1 MQRVKTSLVFS
12 ILALLLVLSPSL
24 AAQETPLTIVAST
37 SIMADVIARVAG
49 DDADVVS
56 LIPRGL
62 DPHSYQP
69 TPGAL
74 RQLADADLV
83 FINGA
88 NYEEGL
94 LAVIDVTTDHEALFA
109 ISECVPIIPGGHM
122 HEHHHDHDD
131 HHEHEDDDHAD
142 EHDDDHA
149 DEHEEGE
156 DDDHADEHDH
166 DEDDDHA
173 DEHDHEGEDDDH
185 ADEHDH
191 EGEDDDHADEHD
203 HDDEDDDHAHDD
215 HHEDEDDHHE
225 MGIHEDAGERCAQ
238 HEMELGD
245 RFLKLQDDE
254 VSPGPLYAVDCDAIG
269 GCDPHVWLQPRG
281 IAHWVLTVR
290 DILSAHDSAHAEGYH
305 ARADSFLDEIEAL
318 EQEVLL
324 PLIAT
329 LPVEQRLLVSHHF
342 SLGYFAGTYGFAEL
356 GTVVPGLSGMAEPG
370 VAELAAIIDLVR
382 ERNLAAIFGEATSGD
397 ADLMRQ
403 VSNETGAALVD
414 LDMETLGDEGSPIG
428 TWIGLMRSNTEAIVS
443 ALSGEMSG

>member
-1 MQRVKTSLVFS
+1 MHRAKTSLLFS

-24 AAQETPLTIVAST
+24 AAQEAPLSIVASH
-37 SIMADVIARVAG
+37 SIAADVIARVAG
-49 DDADVVS
+49 DDAEVVS
-56 LIPRGL
+56 LIPRGQ

-69 TPGAL
+69 TPAAL

-94 LAVIDVTTDHEALFA
+94 LAVIDAAIDDEALFV

-122 HEHHHDHDD
+122 HD
-131 HHEHEDDDHAD
+131 HHEHEHDDH
-142 EHDDDHA
+142 
-149 DEHEEGE
+149 
-156 DDDHADEHDH
+156 
-166 DEDDDHA
+166 
-173 DEHDHEGEDDDH
+173 HEGEDDDH

-191 EGEDDDHADEHD
+191 EGEDDHHADEHD
-203 HDDEDDDHAHDD
+203 
-215 HHEDEDDHHE
+215 HEDEDDHHE
-225 MGIHEDAGERCAQ
+225 IAVHEDAEERCAQ

-245 RFLKLQDDE
+245 RFQNLQDDE
-254 VSPGPLYAVDCDAIG
+254 VSPGPLHAVDCEAIG
-269 GCDPHVWLQPRG
+269 GCDPHVWLHVRG
-281 IAHWVLTVR
+281 IAHWVLSAR
-290 DILSAHDSAHAEGYH
+290 DILSSHDSAHAEGYH

-342 SLGYFAGTYGFAEL
+342 SLGYFAGAYGFAEI
-356 GTVVPGLSGMAEPG
+356 GTVVPGLSGLAEPG

-382 ERNLAAIFGEATSGD
+382 ERNLPAIFGEATSGD
-397 ADLMRQ
+397 DDLMRQ
-403 VSNETGAALVD
+403 VSNETGAALVG
-414 LDMETLGDEGSPIG
+414 LDMETLGEEGSPIG
-428 TWIGLMRSNTEAIVS
+428 TWIGLMRSNTEAIVG

>member
-1 MQRVKTSLVFS
+1 MHRFRSGILFPLVVLF
-12 ILALLLVLSPSL
+12 LLLTPALY
-24 AAQETPLTIVAST
+24 AQEAPLSIVAST
-37 SIMADVIARVAG
+37 SIAGDIIARVAG
-49 DDADVVS
+49 DDAEVAS

-69 TPGAL
+69 TPAAL

-94 LAVIDVTTDHEALFA
+94 LAVIGAAVDDEALFV

-122 HEHHHDHDD
+122 HDHHDHG
-131 HHEHEDDDHAD
+131 H
-142 EHDDDHA
+142 
-149 DEHEEGE
+149 
-156 DDDHADEHDH
+156 DDHADEHDH
-166 DEDDDHA
+166 EDEDDDHA

-203 HDDEDDDHAHDD
+203 HEGEDDDHADEHDHEGED
-215 HHEDEDDHHE
+215 HHHDL
-225 MGIHEDAGERCAQ
+225 GIHEDAGERCAR

-245 RFLKLQDDE
+245 RFQKLQDDE
-254 VSPGPLYAVDCDAIG
+254 VSPGPLHAVDCEAIG
-269 GCDPHVWLQPRG
+269 GCDPHVWLQVRG
-281 IAHWVLTVR
+281 IAHWVLSAR

-318 EQEVLL
+318 EQDELL

-342 SLGYFAGTYGFAEL
+342 SLGYFAGAYGFAEL
-356 GTVVPGLSGMAEPG
+356 GTVVPGLSGLAEPG

-382 ERNLAAIFGEATSGD
+382 ERNLSAIFGEATSD
-397 ADLMRQ
+397 DDDLMRQ

-414 LDMETLGDEGSPIG
+414 LDLETLGEEGSPIG
-428 TWIGLMRSNTEAIVS
+428 TWIGLMRSNTEAIVG